1 MMESLLPA
9 HCTCVRVG
17 DQQLQVVED
26 LWQVSEETNSQVGS
40 CGMTKQNSPQTD
52 KNKNPNK
59 KDFVSVPRH
68 ELSKN
73 NTSCYSCGKAPL
85 ARGHRHQA

>member
-9 HCTCVRVG
+9 YCTCVRVG

-40 CGMTKQNSPQTD
+40 CGTTKQNSPQTD
-52 KNKNPNK
+52 KNRNPNK
-59 KDFVSVPRH
+59 KDFVSFLFHVM
-68 ELSKN
+68 N
-73 NTSCYSCGKAPL
+73 
-85 ARGHRHQA
+85 